1 MIDPFVDFFGLD
13 DVATITRKLCLF
25 CLVGY
30 PVAAILCSLVL
41 GGEKHSLRW
50 PRLQADRLAHA
61 TIGASSREPVTPPRE
76 RSRPATAHA
85 GFELDS
91 LFPCRSRKR
100 TKPGIL
106 AAAESWP
113 FMSGFVLALGELTAT
128 RVTSGP
134 SVPQTTG
141 GTVVGLILGIVA
153 MMFLGVVIAVG
164 SVPLLGFGLTFDKA
178 PLLRKM
184 PFLLNSEQKKTMLVK
199 VVDVSTTKSSKVMPQ

>member
-1 MIDPFVDFFGLD
+1 
-13 DVATITRKLCLF
+13 
-25 CLVGY
+25 
-30 PVAAILCSLVL
+30 
-41 GGEKHSLRW
+41 
-50 PRLQADRLAHA
+50 
-61 TIGASSREPVTPPRE
+61 
-76 RSRPATAHA
+76 
-85 GFELDS
+85 
-91 LFPCRSRKR
+91 
-100 TKPGIL
+100 
-106 AAAESWP
+106 
-113 FMSGFVLALGELTAT
+113 MSGFVLALGELTAT

-141 GTVVGLILGIVA
+141 VTVVGLILGIVA